1 MLASDCAPKALDK
14 RRTRIDPPAVEEW
27 PCLRSPPPCVEHRPD
42 EIPMKLQAL
51 VALRHTRTKVLGT
64 ALLLLAGCSA
74 PPPVRVVPREGYEQ
88 QLEIEPCA
96 LFGDSLS
103 RWTIWLL
110 RMLELEQR
118 YEDDPLGTLAELHA
132 AALEEV
138 HAPGLFSLAEL
149 NYHTAQR
156 LNNRE
161 CYLAAA
167 VYAYLYLLPEDPA
180 LAPSA
185 YDRRFRWACDIY
197 NRSLELAFRDPKKSL
212 LRLEPGRREVPGGAV
227 QVEVDT
233 SEFPYTTEGLELLP
247 TDELD
252 VVGLSYRVR
261 TAGLGVP
268 LIAVAKQRG
277 EGTAGV
283 DVLDTTSVAAT
294 VFLRLRGGLTDIA
307 GGIPAVLELHSSTD
321 EASVTLG
328 DRSVPLESDLTATVA
343 YGIQSA
349 NLWRFDIAGLFKGDA
364 VRQNGLIL
372 PRPFQPGRIPVVL
385 VHGTASNPAY
395 WAELMNA
402 LTVDPQIRSRYQFW
416 FFIYSTGNPI
426 VYSAATLRRAL
437 AEVLQQ
443 HDPEGLDPAL
453 KRMVIMGHSQGGL
466 LTKLMGITV
475 DADEVCTKVLGAP
488 VAELHLGADQ
498 EKLLRE
504 CFDIRPLPYVER
516 MVFVATP
523 HRGSFLAA
531 KWFSHFFAGLIAVPG
546 ELGSVAGQIAGAVPR
561 EHLPPGMEDRVP
573 TSLDNMDPG
582 NPVMSYLADIPVDPR
597 IHTHSI
603 IPIGD
608 AEQAA
613 GADDGVVE
621 YESAHLE
628 GVESELLVPSP
639 HSCQSHPRTI
649 IEVRRILLAH
659 LATGP
664 TP

>member
-1 MLASDCAPKALDK
+1 MN
-14 RRTRIDPPAVEEW
+14 
-27 PCLRSPPPCVEHRPD
+27 
-42 EIPMKLQAL
+42 
-51 VALRHTRTKVLGT
+51 TKVLAT
-64 ALLLLAGCSA
+64 ALFLVAGCA
-74 PPPVRVVPREGYEQ
+74 GPPPVRVVPRGTNELQ
-88 QLEIEPCA
+88 RNLDTCA
-96 LFGDSLS
+96 LYGDSLS
-103 RWTIWLL
+103 QWTTWLL
-110 RMLELEQR
+110 HVLEAEKR
-118 YEDDPLGTLAELHA
+118 YQDDPLGTLADLHA

-149 NYHTAQR
+149 NYHTARR
-156 LNNRE
+156 LKSRE

-197 NRSLELAFRDPKKSL
+197 NRSLEQAFRDPKKSL
-212 LRLEPGRREVPGGAV
+212 LQLEPGRREVPGGAV

-233 SEFPYTTEGLELLP
+233 SDFPYTTEGLELLP

-252 VVGLSYRVR
+252 VVGLSFRVR
-261 TAGLGVP
+261 DAGLGVP
-268 LIAVAKQRG
+268 LIAVAQQRA

-283 DVLDTTSVAAT
+283 GVLDETSVAAT
-294 VFLRLRGGLTDIA
+294 VFLRVRGGLTDIA
-307 GGIPAVLELHSSTD
+307 SGIPAVLELHSSTD
-321 EASVTLG
+321 EASVEVAG
-328 DRSVPLESDLTATVA
+328 RSVPLQSDLSATVA

-349 NLWRFDIAGLFKGDA
+349 NLWRFDVAGLFKGDA

-402 LTVDPQIRSRYQFW
+402 LSVDPQIRSRYQFW

-426 VYSAATLRRAL
+426 IYSAATLRRAL

-443 HDPEGLDPAL
+443 HDPEGVDPAL
-453 KRMVIMGHSQGGL
+453 KRMVIVGHSQGGL
-466 LTKLMGITV
+466 LTKLMGITT
-475 DADEVCTKVLGAP
+475 DADDVCTKVLGAP
-488 VAELHLGADQ
+488 VADLHLEADQ

-504 CFDIRPLPYVER
+504 CLDIQPLPYVER
-516 MVFVATP
+516 LVFVATP
-523 HRGSFLAA
+523 HRGSFLAS
-531 KWFSHFFAGLIAVPG
+531 KWYSHLFASLIAVPG
-546 ELGSVAGQIAGAVPR
+546 EIGSVAGQIAGAVPR
-561 EHLPPGMEDRVP
+561 EHLPPGMEDRTP

-582 NPVMSYLADIPVDPR
+582 NPVMSYVADIPVDPR
-597 IHTHSI
+597 IHSHSI
-603 IPIGD
+603 VPIGD
-608 AEQAA
+608 ADQPA

-639 HSCQSHPRTI
+639 HSCQSHPRTLV
-649 IEVRRILLAH
+649 EVRRILLAH
-659 LATGP
+659 LAAGS